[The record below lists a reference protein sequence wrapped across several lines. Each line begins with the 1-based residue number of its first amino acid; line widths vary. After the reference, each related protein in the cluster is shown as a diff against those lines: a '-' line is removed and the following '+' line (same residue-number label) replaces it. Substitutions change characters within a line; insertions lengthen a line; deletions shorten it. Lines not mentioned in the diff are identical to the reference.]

1 MMRPAHTA
9 NLRELLDEALGRAL
23 AELTALPRAQ
33 VDAAV
38 RPAGDPKFGD
48 YQCNAALA
56 LAKSLGVKPRDL
68 AERLRSAAADSLA
81 DVAEFEVAG
90 PGFLNIRLRDEFIA
104 DRLAAIPPPGAA
116 GEADRLGIVPAA
128 DAPRVVI
135 DYSSPNIAKQMHVG
149 HIRSTIIGDALARVL
164 EFCGHEV
171 IRQNHIG
178 DWGTA
183 IGMVVL
189 GLWYIETRLKRGERP
204 ETVEQRIAALRSAH
218 AEDTAA
224 LDALGAEICREWDE
238 DLAKP
243 ESDRF
248 AEAHVELEQLELGYR
263 FVQALTSV
271 AAGRG
276 WKVRKPNEPQV
287 DVTAVPRLVT
297 RMLQEGG
304 ERNAPERE
312 AWQRARKI
320 SLQYCQQL
328 YARLGVLLRP
338 EDVVGESFYKQGDRL
353 AAVVE
358 DMRARLATPA
368 AGGGARAKLREDAGA
383 LCLFQ
388 YDERGEPLYRNAD
401 GNPLPMIIQ
410 KSDGAYLYAT
420 TDLAAMRYRIV
431 ELGGRRLL
439 YVVGAPQKLHL
450 EMLFSAARAIGWA
463 GPDVSIEHV
472 SFGQILGPDRKLLR
486 TRLGGTV
493 KLGDLLDEAERRAYA
508 LLQKRTDEEAD
519 RRGDETPRAADADA
533 GGAALPPGEE
543 KPLTETE
550 MRTIAQRVG
559 IAAVKYFDLNR
570 DRNSD
575 YVFDWDAMLSL
586 KGNTAPYMM
595 YAYAR
600 IRSIYRKAAERLGR
614 TDPYDPDVALRLDHA
629 TERALALRLLRFPE
643 ALRSVQQELT
653 PHVLCTYVYD
663 LAGDFMRFYDACPV
677 LQAPDDATRLSRLRL
692 CDLAARTL
700 RTALGLLGIEV
711 IERM

>member
-1 MMRPAHTA
+1 MMQPAHPA
-9 NLRELLDEALGRAL
+9 NLREMLDDALGRAF

-38 RPAGDPKFGD
+38 RPAADPRFGD

-56 LAKSLGVKPRDL
+56 LAKPLGVKPREL
-68 AERLRSAAADSLA
+68 AERLRTAAAAALA
-81 DVAEFEVAG
+81 DVAEFEIAG
-90 PGFLNIRLRDEFIA
+90 PGFLNIRLRDRFIEE
-104 DRLAAIPPPGAA
+104 RLGAIPRPGAA
-116 GEADRLGIVPAA
+116 GETDRLGIAPAA

-171 IRQNHIG
+171 IRQNHVG

-189 GLWYIETRLKRGERP
+189 GLWYIETRLKRGEQP
-204 ETVEQRIAALRSAH
+204 ETVEQRIAALRSAD
-218 AEDTAA
+218 AGDAA
-224 LDALGAEICREWDE
+224 GLDALGAEICREWSE
-238 DLAKP
+238 DLANP
-243 ESDRF
+243 ECDRF

-276 WKVRKPNEPQV
+276 WMVRNRDGSQV
-287 DVTAVPRLVT
+287 DATAVPRLVT
-297 RMLQEGG
+297 LMLQQGG
-304 ERNAPERE
+304 EANAPERE
-312 AWQRARKI
+312 AWQRAREI

-328 YARLGVLLRP
+328 YRRLGVLLRP
-338 EDVVGESFYKQGDRL
+338 EDVVGESFYEQGDRL
-353 AAVVE
+353 AGLVKE
-358 DMRARLATPA
+358 MRERLAAP
-368 AGGGARAKLREDAGA
+368 AGGGRVRAELREDAGA

-388 YDERGEPLYRNAD
+388 YDEGGEPLYRNAD
-401 GNPLPMIIQ
+401 GDPLPMIIQ

-463 GPDVSIEHV
+463 GPGVSIEHV

-493 KLGDLLDEAERRAYA
+493 KLGDLLDEAERRA
-508 LLQKRTDEEAD
+508 LGVLEQ
-519 RRGDETPRAADADA
+519 RAAQA
-533 GGAALPPGEE
+533 GAAADLAEAAILPAEE
-543 KPLTETE
+543 V
-550 MRTIAQRVG
+550 RGIAQRVG

-570 DRNSD
+570 DRHSD

-614 TDPYDPDVALRLDHA
+614 TDAYDDRVALRLGHA
-629 TERALALRLLRFPE
+629 SERALALRLLRFPE
-643 ALRSVQQELT
+643 ALRIVQQELT

-692 CDLAARTL
+692 CDVAARTL
-700 RTALGLLGIEV
+700 RTALGLLGIDV

>member
-1 MMRPAHTA
+1 MMQPAHTA
-9 NLRELLDEALGRAL
+9 NLRELLDDALGLAL
-23 AELTALPRAQ
+23 SELTSLPRAQ

-38 RPAGDPKFGD
+38 RPAGDPRFGD

-68 AERLRSAAADSLA
+68 AERLCSAAADSLA
-81 DVAEFEVAG
+81 GVAELEVAG
-90 PGFLNIRLRDEFIA
+90 PGFLNIRLRNGFVE
-104 DRLAAIPPPGAA
+104 DRLAAIPRPGAA
-116 GEADRLGIVPAA
+116 GEADRLGTVPAA

-171 IRQNHIG
+171 IRQNHVG

-189 GLWYIETRLKRGERP
+189 GLWYIETRLKRGEQP
-204 ETVEQRIAALRSAH
+204 ETVEQRIAALRSAP
-218 AEDTAA
+218 AEDAAA
-224 LDALGAEICREWDE
+224 LDALGTEIRREWGE
-238 DLAKP
+238 DLADP

-248 AEAHVELEQLELGYR
+248 AGAHVELEQLELGYR

-271 AAGRG
+271 AKGRG
-276 WKVRKPNEPQV
+276 WMVRNRDGSEE

-297 RMLQEGG
+297 RMLQQGG

-312 AWQRARKI
+312 AWLRAREI
-320 SLQYCQQL
+320 SLQYCQRL
-328 YARLGVLLRP
+328 YARLGVLLQP
-338 EDVVGESFYKQGDRL
+338 EDVRGESFYEQGDRL
-353 AAVVE
+353 AGAVKE
-358 DMRARLATPA
+358 MRARLAAP
-368 AGGGARAKLREDAGA
+368 AGGGRASAELREDAGA

-388 YDERGEPLYRNAD
+388 YDESGEPLYRNAD

-431 ELGGRRLL
+431 ELRGRRLL

-519 RRGDETPRAADADA
+519 RRGDETPRAVDAHA
-533 GGAALPPGEE
+533 AGAALPLGEE

-559 IAAVKYFDLNR
+559 IAAVKNFDLNR

-600 IRSIYRKAAERLGR
+600 IRSIYRRAAERLGR
-614 TDPYDPDVALRLDHA
+614 TDPYDSDVALRLDHA

-643 ALRSVQQELT
+643 ALRIVQQELT

-700 RTALGLLGIEV
+700 RTALGLLGIDV